1 MSNYSQIIIQ
11 IVFAVR
17 GRQSLIK
24 PDWEER
30 LYQYISGIVR
40 GKNQKLLAINGT
52 ENHIHILVGLE
63 PSCCLSDLVREIK
76 KASNEFINT
85 NSLSPYKFSWQE
97 GFGAFS
103 YSKRDMG
110 NVISYIDNQKQ
121 HHKSQNFKTEYVGM
135 LKSNAVKYDDRYLF
149 DWIE

>member
-85 NSLSPYKFSWQE
+85 NRLSPYKFSWQE